1 MFNGD
6 PKDINTTQENADNT
20 VQGYN
25 KILEL
30 SLNVFE
36 VQGRW
41 NEAQINSV
49 ANLSKMD
56 RDMSSIVKSMG
67 VTTQYS
73 QLLKQELGRA
83 VTEVSLMGGKQE
95 DINRLQKEF
104 NEATN
109 RTTVLSTENIE
120 KLFAVSQVS
129 GVSAKALETSFRNA
143 GMETGHISEEMTT
156 VYNTATSLGVNAQVV
171 STSVSANLDKMNR
184 YGFGTGIEGMA
195 RMAAKAAAMRV
206 DMAQTLNVAD
216 KLFSPESAIEVAS
229 TLQRLGAT
237 SSALLD
243 PLKLMD
249 LAQNNVPEL
258 QNQLSELSKTF
269 TTFDKKTNTFQIM
282 PEARK
287 QLKEVAEA
295 LGIDRAEFEKMA
307 IESARIEKKLGEIDL
322 SGLKFKATD
331 DEKMMLANMAEFNK
345 GRGEYTV
352 KFTDTNG
359 RAVEKA
365 LTELTDVDK
374 EALKNQQNLT
384 DPQKQLV
391 DIAKEQLGASNT
403 LIAQNSALINT
414 LNTQF
419 AITKAGTDFLEAS
432 VESQKKMYASGMSE
446 YTLDKEKQP
455 KDFGKDLYT
464 GLSSIAKGTA
474 TVSDIAELSAS
485 LLAGTFES
493 ATKIIVEQSKLLSEN
508 PLGTGLA
515 TFTLNTEKAGKFLGI
530 DLSEAVTN
538 TKNAF
543 NSATQVL
550 TVAVAAFKKQFNF
563 GDKPPENGGPKE
575 GVVEEDVAINA
586 NGQKFSLGKGDLMMA
601 VNQNALLQ
609 SIGGGGSIFA
619 SSNKPEET
627 KTSPKEIKIS
637 LEVTA
642 NSNDSQVRN
651 TIMSAFNN
659 DDTMRL
665 LRDKIA
671 TVSTDYGL
679 TST

>member
-1 MFNGD
+1 MLNAGPQGINSD
-6 PKDINTTQENADNT
+6 NQSSVDGVTQGYKDIL
-20 VQGYN
+20 
-25 KILEL
+25 KL
-30 SLNVFE
+30 SLNAYE
-36 VQGRW
+36 VTNQIA
-41 NEAQINSV
+41 EAQSNSV

-56 RDMSSIVKSMG
+56 REMSSIVKSMG

-95 DINRLQKEF
+95 DINKLQKEF

-143 GMETGHISEEMTT
+143 GMETAHISEEMTT
-156 VYNTATSLGVNAQVV
+156 VYNTETSLGVNAQVV

-352 KFTDTNG
+352 KFTDNKG
-359 RAVEKA
+359 MAVEKA
-365 LTELTDVDK
+365 LTELTDLDK

-403 LIAQNSALINT
+403 LIAQNNALINT
-414 LNTQF
+414 IQTQYS
-419 AITKAGTDFLEAS
+419 ITKAGSDFLQVS
-432 VESQKKMYASGMSE
+432 VEQQKKMYETGMSDF
-446 YTLDKEKQP
+446 TLDKDKQ
-455 KDFGKDLYT
+455 KKDDFGDVLFK
-464 GLSSIAKGTA
+464 GLSDISSGKMTNDEAKNFVDKMLTGTVEEFATVLSKQTKLLEENPVGTA
-474 TVSDIAELSAS
+474 MATLALSSEKVAEYLGVDLTTAIDSAVKGFKSVSQLGGAMISFFGL
-485 LLAGTFES
+485 
-493 ATKIIVEQSKLLSEN
+493 SKLLPPE
-508 PLGTGLA
+508 
-515 TFTLNTEKAGKFLGI
+515 
-530 DLSEAVTN
+530 
-538 TKNAF
+538 
-543 NSATQVL
+543 
-550 TVAVAAFKKQFNF
+550 
-563 GDKPPENGGPKE
+563 GDKPKDGETKK
-575 GVVEEDVAINA
+575 DVAINA
-586 NGQKFSLGKGDLMMA
+586 NGQMFSLDKGDLMMA

-609 SIGGGGSIFA
+609 SIGGGGSIFT

-671 TVSTDYGL
+671 SVSTDYGL

>member
-1 MFNGD
+1 MLTSGPTGIGGD
-6 PKDINTTQENADNT
+6 GQSGVDGVQQGYKDIL
-20 VQGYN
+20 
-25 KILEL
+25 KL
-30 SLNVFE
+30 SLNAYE
-36 VQGRW
+36 VELQK
-41 NEAQINSV
+41 NIALADSV

-56 RDMSSIVKSMG
+56 REMSSIVKSMG

-95 DINRLQKEF
+95 DINKLQKEF

-129 GVSAKALETSFRNA
+129 GVSAKALESSFRNA
-143 GMETGHISEEMTT
+143 GMETAHIGEEMTT

-171 STSVSANLDKMNR
+171 SASVSANLDKMNR
-184 YGFGTGIEGMA
+184 YGFGTGVEGMA
-195 RMAAKAAAMRV
+195 KMAAKAAAMRV

-287 QLKEVAEA
+287 QLKEVADA

-307 IESARIEKKLGEIDL
+307 IESARIEKKMSEIDL

-331 DEKMMLANMAEFNK
+331 DEKMMLANLAEFNK
-345 GRGEYTV
+345 SKGDYTV
-352 KFTDTNG
+352 KFTTQEGNV
-359 RAVEKA
+359 VEKA
-365 LTELTDVDK
+365 LTELTETDK
-374 EALKNQQNLT
+374 EALKNQQALA

-403 LIAQNSALINT
+403 LIAQNNALIST
-414 LNTQF
+414 MQTQY
-419 AITKAGTDFLEAS
+419 AISKSGADFLQVS
-432 VESQKKMYASGMSE
+432 VEQQKKMYAVGMSE
-446 YTLDKEKQP
+446 FTLDKDKQ
-455 KDFGKDLYT
+455 KKNDFGDVLFK
-464 GLSSIAKGTA
+464 GLSDISSGKMNDTAK
-474 TVSDIAELSAS
+474 
-485 LLAGTFES
+485 
-493 ATKIIVEQSKLLSEN
+493 ATKFIEDMMTGQIGVFTTILTEQAKLLKEN
-508 PLGTGLA
+508 PVGTGLA
-515 TFTLNTEKAGKFLGI
+515 TLALNVDNASKIIGI
-530 DLSEAVTN
+530 DLTSAITTAKTMFQTAAQGLTTFIAAFGTAPTPPPTIPPTEGGKDIAVT
-538 TKNAF
+538 
-543 NSATQVL
+543 
-550 TVAVAAFKKQFNF
+550 
-563 GDKPPENGGPKE
+563 
-575 GVVEEDVAINA
+575 A
-586 NGQKFSLGKGDLMMA
+586 NGRMFSLDKGDLLMA

-609 SIGGGGSIFA
+609 SIGSNGSVFA
-619 SSNKPEET
+619 SNTPSET

-637 LEVTA
+637 LKVTA
-642 NSNDSQVRN
+642 NSNDLQIRN